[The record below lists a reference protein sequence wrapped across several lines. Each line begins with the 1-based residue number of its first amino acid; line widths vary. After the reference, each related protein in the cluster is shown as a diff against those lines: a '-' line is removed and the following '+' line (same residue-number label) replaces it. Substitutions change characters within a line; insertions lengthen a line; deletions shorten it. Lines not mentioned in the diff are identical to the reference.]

1 MLVGCDYTYKLG
13 TCREKFIQN
22 SLNPWLKLT
31 ILPVTSTKDKNFV
44 EQSLSRY
51 FMAIGQKVSGQGSLG
66 SFEKQSVVLV
76 VIISIQS

>member
-13 TCREKFIQN
+13 TCLQTRKVYSKFSQP
-22 SLNPWLKLT
+22 LA
-31 ILPVTSTKDKNFV
+31 ILPVISTKDKNFV

-51 FMAIGQKVSGQGSLG
+51 FMAIGQKVSGRGFLG

-76 VIISIQS
+76 AIISIQS